1 MIFYPTYKLFSRV
14 HLPFAA
20 LLPPDLSEFISRH
33 TNETSWCYFS
43 ATKTVNFRWQFC
55 FEIINSLNILQLSIH
70 MFQDLKSIIAQYFLI
85 KFFFVR
91 GESNNPVGFHL

>member
-1 MIFYPTYKLFSRV
+1 M
-14 HLPFAA
+14 
-20 LLPPDLSEFISRH
+20 
-33 TNETSWCYFS
+33 
-43 ATKTVNFRWQFC
+43 WQFC
-55 FEIINSLNILQLSIH
+55 FEIINSLNISQLSIH